1 MTKGS
6 MKSVVAAAAFA
17 LASTASFS
25 AHATCAVIAQPVSL
39 FQGVASSIF
48 VYSDAPGGAP
58 LLCLILDAR
67 LEVAAAAATAAK
79 APVGV
84 VGDAA
89 VCPQFGT
96 PFRVAGTCTNVFI
109 NP

>member
-17 LASTASFS
+17 LASTAPFS
-25 AHATCAVIAQPVSL
+25 AHAVCVVVGQPASL
-39 FQGVASSIF
+39 FQGATQSVF
-48 VYSDAPGGAP
+48 VYSDAAGASFF
-58 LLCLILDAR
+58 CSILDAR
-67 LEVAAAAATAAK
+67 LEVAAAAATAAE

-96 PFRVAGTCTNVFI
+96 PFRVAGRCTNVFI

>member
-17 LASTASFS
+17 LASTAPFS
-25 AHATCAVIAQPVSL
+25 AHAVCAVIGEPVSL
-39 FQGVASSIF
+39 FQGAAQSVF
-48 VYSDAPGGAP
+48 VYHDTAGA
-58 LLCLILDAR
+58 LFLCLILDAR
-67 LEVAAAAATAAK
+67 LEVAAAAATAAQ

-89 VCPQFGT
+89 ICPQIGT
-96 PFRVAGTCTNVFI
+96 PFRDAGRCTNVFI